1 MFRINIKNLIIM
13 IFRSKNG
20 DLVKILRSNF
30 NSYTDY
36 HLCIIQIC
44 CGKEAAELNAVYKT
58 QEKNIDII
66 ESIINVKDQ

>member
-1 MFRINIKNLIIM
+1 MFRININNLTKM

-30 NSYTDY
+30 NSDMDY

-44 CGKEAAELNAVYKT
+44 CGKEAAELNAIYKN
-58 QEKNIDII
+58 QERNINII
-66 ESIINVKDQ
+66 ESIIDVKG